1 MARVPNHRD
10 LTSPDVRQKYW
21 MGRFQRFYPDFFISS
36 MLAFVLEANPFIRCW
51 TVSGLKWIF
60 NFASLF
66 LLGAWVIW
74 IPGTGYLNGP
84 AWFIVTL
91 AWLWIGF
98 PFFQPQLAAFC
109 RSDSHWQFV
118 FKVLVIWAVS
128 ILPGVFLLTLTSYSN
143 IATIDD
149 LVWGV
154 KRFPIFRAAEFVMG
168 VLVAVRVQERNQYDT
183 VGDCSKKDDGST
195 ATAHLDLAGPLA
207 GHLAW
212 CAALFVAALA
222 FHAIHIAQWDPACDC
237 FTLRCYGWMQFI
249 DARFAP
255 ATAAIIFTVA
265 SLDCAAAAE
274 NGGDSDTRVGWLGAA
289 VRRGLTYGPIVEV
302 GRAPLTLLTA
312 QLDSA
317 RPHAACHVQVERP
330 PRDSRRCF
338 PAAALHARCR
348 AGFSAGDCSS
358 SRGIC
363 CAPAAAQQGHAL
375 G

>member
-51 TVSGLKWIF
+51 TVSGLNWIF

-118 FKVLVIWAVS
+118 FKVLLIWAVS
-128 ILPGVFLLTLTSYSN
+128 ILPGVFFLTLTSY
-143 IATIDD
+143 ATIDD

-154 KRFPIFRAAEFVMG
+154 KWCPIFRAAEFVMG

-237 FTLRCYGWMQFI
+237 LDLTLRCYGWMQFI